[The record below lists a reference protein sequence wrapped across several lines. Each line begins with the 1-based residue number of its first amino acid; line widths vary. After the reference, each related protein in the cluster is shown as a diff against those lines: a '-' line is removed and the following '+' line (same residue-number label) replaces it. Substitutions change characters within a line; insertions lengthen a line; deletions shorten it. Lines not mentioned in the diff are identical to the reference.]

1 MGVPDVHYFFGGY
14 ENTDDLVEKS
24 IYLQDMCYKTMF
36 EEMRRQAPLC
46 AMAIN
51 WDFNEPW
58 PCAAGNSLVNWP
70 AEPKSAL
77 ASVGAALRPTLLSLD
92 IPHNRYLSGEELT
105 GTVWVLNDH
114 AEAAP
119 AERVSVYLHDG
130 QEKTLLTTL
139 DTAEVAPRANGKFGG
154 FTLTVP
160 EGLSE
165 RFAISLECEGHADW
179 NSTYALVHNVS
190 SNAHRADNLKGDGN
204 DDFSDFLK

>member
-1 MGVPDVHYFFGGY
+1 
-14 ENTDDLVEKS
+14 
-24 IYLQDMCYKTMF
+24 
-36 EEMRRQAPLC
+36 MRRQAPLC

-77 ASVGAALRPTLLSLD
+77 ASVGAALRPTLLSLEL
-92 IPHNRYLSGEELT
+92 PNNRYLSGETLT
-105 GTVWVLNDH
+105 GTVWVLNDN

-130 QEKTLLTTL
+130 GNKTLLATL
-139 DTAEVAPRANGKFGG
+139 DTAEIAPRKNGKFGS

-160 EGLSE
+160 ESLSE
-165 RFAISLECEGHADW
+165 RFAISLECDGHADW

-190 SNAHRADNLKGDGN
+190 PDAHRADNIRGGGN